1 MKKNKYLLFLVMV
14 LLLISCNNKNSE
26 KLEKDS
32 ILKTDI
38 NKDTVSE
45 EVIELPKTTVK
56 IENKS
61 DNDCEILLKD
71 YTKFKDDFVN
81 FMYDFHELDQDNM
94 SEQLFMNYL
103 NQVAE
108 WDEKIKICLS
118 EPKYSSRIKQIQ
130 KEIEKASQ

>member
-1 MKKNKYLLFLVMV
+1 MV

>member
-1 MKKNKYLLFLVMV
+1 MG

-26 KLEKDS
+26 KQKTDS

-38 NKDTVSE
+38 NKDSVSKK
-45 EVIELPKTTVK
+45 VIELPKTTLK

-61 DNDCEILLKD
+61 NNDCDILLKD

-81 FMYDFHELDQDNM
+81 FMYDMNELDQDNM
-94 SEQLFMNYL
+94 SEQLLMNYL

-108 WDEKIKICLS
+108 WDEKIKTCLS
-118 EPKYSSRIKQIQ
+118 DSKYSSRFKQIQ
-130 KEIEKASQ
+130 KEIEKANQ